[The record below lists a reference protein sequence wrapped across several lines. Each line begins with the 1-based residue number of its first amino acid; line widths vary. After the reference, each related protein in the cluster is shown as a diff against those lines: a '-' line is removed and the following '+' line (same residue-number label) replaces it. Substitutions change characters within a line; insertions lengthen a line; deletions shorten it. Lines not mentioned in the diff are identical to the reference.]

1 MSILF
6 RVSSIKDSD
15 ESSSHETQSRTSKCI
30 AYVDKYGF
38 LKEEKSCNKYCCG
51 GCHNRY
57 CCSTKKEAM
66 KNQKNCLNNFNSSNI
81 GLGPVKDKICLAYFD
96 NNDKL
101 LPEKTCENG
110 YFCSGTCSRRFCGNK
125 DYDWLDQIQCRNG
138 FNSTNT
144 TMQTT
149 TKFGHLKVDKLF
161 YFIGFGLAT
170 FGFLLIAYKLM
181 TNLFEKEMKINSSII
196 CVKLITT

>member
-1 MSILF
+1 
-6 RVSSIKDSD
+6 
-15 ESSSHETQSRTSKCI
+15 
-30 AYVDKYGF
+30 
-38 LKEEKSCNKYCCG
+38 
-51 GCHNRY
+51 
-57 CCSTKKEAM
+57 M
-66 KNQKNCLNNFNSSNI
+66 KNQMNCLNNFNSSNI
-81 GLGPVKDKICLAYFD
+81 GLGSICVKIFFFLKIFTLKGPVKDKICLAYLD

-149 TKFGHLKVDKLF
+149 TKFGHLKVDK
-161 YFIGFGLAT
+161 
-170 FGFLLIAYKLM
+170 
-181 TNLFEKEMKINSSII
+181 
-196 CVKLITT
+196 